1 LFNKF
6 RDKLK
11 ESSENKNRVNSL
23 ELQMSNLKFELE
35 EAKILLEEEIEK
47 RQFYQRIADFTYGWE
62 MWIETGG
69 VVKYCSPSCS
79 DLTGFSSNQIV
90 SAKSISELL
99 VYELDVEKFNEFL
112 LKSVDQILL
121 SQSLEFRI
129 MTRTKQIRWC
139 IMNVRGVYDKFG
151 KYLGVRVSI
160 QDITRLKRAMGN
172 IKELEDGKEFQ
183 NRNKARLQNQLDLKD
198 RELVSYLL
206 QLSQKNEI
214 ITKATHFLKNQSSD
228 ASISTRENM
237 DELLQLMDSSS
248 KPIDWADL
256 EIQLERLYP
265 GFLQSLIGK
274 HPTISFKEKKLCAFL
289 RLGLSSKEISGLLNI
304 TPKSVEIARVRL
316 RKKLKLSG
324 KIRLVNYL
332 NQF

>member
-1 LFNKF
+1 M
-6 RDKLK
+6 K
-11 ESSENKNRVNSL
+11 ESSGNKNRFNSL
-23 ELQMSNLKFELE
+23 ELQNSDLKFELE
-35 EAKILLEEEIEK
+35 EAKIQLEEEREK
-47 RQFYQRIADFTYGWE
+47 RQFYQLIADFTHGWE

-90 SAKSISELL
+90 AATSISDLL
-99 VYELDVEKFNEFL
+99 VYELDQKKFNEFL

-139 IMNVRGVYDKFG
+139 FMNLRGVYDKFG

-172 IKELEDGKEFQ
+172 IKELEDSKEFN

-214 ITKATHFLKNQSSD
+214 ISKATHFLKKQSFD
-228 ASISTRENM
+228 ASTATQKDVS
-237 DELLQLMDSSS
+237 ELLQLMDTSSQL
-248 KPIDWADL
+248 IDWADL

-265 GFLQSLIGK
+265 GFLNNLLGR
-274 HPTISFKEKKLCAFL
+274 HPSISFKEKKLCVFL

-304 TPKSVEIARVRL
+304 SSKSVEIARVRL

-324 KIRLVNYL
+324 KIRLVSYL
-332 NQF
+332 SQF